1 MWRYTCML
9 GAVVIALA
17 VAGSGSAFAANHPNA
32 PARAQSKAQ
41 WQHEIANLRTPGKG
55 CYHASYPALQW
66 HATACLV
73 APAVPLAPRLS
84 GGPRTVG
91 DGKDYAAKV
100 SGTISKAT
108 GTFNDVSSSLT
119 EKGQI
124 NDTGPQ
130 VKNAFSLQLNSQFFS
145 DTPACD
151 GAAVPA
157 DCLGW
162 QQFVYA
168 FHYSGTTNEVFMQY
182 WLLYYDTTCPTG
194 WMTDETDGYIFCY
207 ANSPATSY
215 GSLPAKDLGDISFVG
230 TATSGGS
237 DTATLSSSLGGAS
250 STSNS
255 DSKLHLAAVWD
266 ETEWNV
272 VGDAGG
278 GEANFGADSTL
289 EPQTSFVATSSS
301 APTCVAN
308 GGTTAETNNL
318 DLTKTPKLG
327 AESSPTMA
335 SLETNGTAKKA
346 SCAVKS

>member
-1 MWRYTCML
+1 VRRREAGGRKWGGGPRSEEPAAHNPCAERVWCIASVDWRVDVGSTDAGHNTGWAFERDHGAVERASGEGWFVKMWRYTCML

-215 GSLPAKDLGDISFVG
+215 GSLPATRRPSRAASAGHRAPPTV
-230 TATSGGS
+230 T
-237 DTATLSSSLGGAS
+237 AS
-250 STSNS
+250 STLRRYGTRPS
-255 DSKLHLAAVWD
+255 
-266 ETEWNV
+266 
-272 VGDAGG
+272 G
-278 GEANFGADSTL
+278 
-289 EPQTSFVATSSS
+289 TSS
-301 APTCVAN
+301 AMP
-308 GGTTAETNNL
+308 AEVRRTS
-318 DLTKTPKLG
+318 
-327 AESSPTMA
+327 ERIRRSSHKRR
-335 SLETNGTAKKA
+335 L
-346 SCAVKS
+346 